1 MTTVG
6 VFRLKWREVEK
17 SGKMFRGHAYRT
29 LDSKGRLILPPE
41 FREVVFSK
49 DSEGRI
55 MLTNLDGC
63 VVGYPYSEWVEL
75 EQSFNEINLLNRR
88 LRDFQRFFFSGAKE
102 VIMDKQ
108 GRILLPPHLRKYA
121 KLKKDV
127 VLAGVGN
134 KFEIWDQEQF
144 ESQITKVEEDF
155 DSIMDDLYQNGYALK
170 I

>member
-1 MTTVG
+1 
-6 VFRLKWREVEK
+6 
-17 SGKMFRGHAYRT
+17 MFRGHAYRT

-41 FREVVFSK
+41 FREVVFSS
-49 DSEGRI
+49 DSDGRL

-63 VVGYPYSEWVEL
+63 VVGYPYLEWIEL
-75 EQSFNEINLLNRR
+75 EKSFYEINLLNRR

-102 VIMDKQ
+102 VVMDKQ

-144 ESQITKVEEDF
+144 ESQITKVEDDF
-155 DSIMDDLYQNGYALK
+155 DAIMDDLYQNGYQIK